1 MIETIMDE
9 KMEEQTDDEEITE
22 RITMDEKIITE
33 TEEIVEMVETITDEK
48 MEAEMDEEGISR
60 FLPKPIVMAT
70 E

>member
-1 MIETIMDE
+1 
-9 KMEEQTDDEEITE
+9 
-22 RITMDEKIITE
+22 MDEKIITE